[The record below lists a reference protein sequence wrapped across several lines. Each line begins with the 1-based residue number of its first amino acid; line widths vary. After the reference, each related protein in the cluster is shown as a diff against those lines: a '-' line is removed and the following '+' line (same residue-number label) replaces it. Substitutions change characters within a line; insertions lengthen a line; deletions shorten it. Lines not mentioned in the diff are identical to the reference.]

1 MVQRLGKFLR
11 IAQPGLNFKVPFID
25 TVIATLTLQVQQLDV
40 KVETKTKDNV
50 FVQIPI
56 SVQYKVTPEKVYDAF
71 YKLSDPIKQIE
82 SFVYNVILGHV
93 PKMTLDETFDQQ
105 SQIAIDVKNNLDASM
120 AEFGYSIVK
129 SLITDIVPDEK
140 VKAAMNDINAAA
152 REREA
157 TVSRAETEK
166 LLLVKKAEA
175 DAESKRLQGEGIANQ
190 RKAIIEGLRDS
201 VAKFSESVEGA
212 TPKDAMAMVLLTQYF
227 DTLKEV
233 AGTNRSN
240 TIMMP
245 HTPERAHRLLLPVP
259 QRHHHRRSRRQ
270 RLRRRRNAGAS
281 PARLRMVYAA
291 HPAFPGWGFFVGS
304 SGARGPRRCASHS
317 SRRIRRRQ
325 RRPAALR
332 GARDGP
338 ADSVSTRLS
347 RILVLLERFAA

>member
-1 MVQRLGKFLR
+1 MQSPVNIVLIVVGVLLLFLVLKVIFGSFFTVDTAHSSIVQRLGKFAR
-11 IAQPGLNFKVPFID
+11 IAPPGLNWKVPFID
-25 TVIATLTLQVQQLDV
+25 SVVGNLSLQVQQLDV

-56 SVQYKVTPEKVYDAF
+56 SVQYQVIPEKVYDAF
-71 YKLSDPIKQIE
+71 YKLSDPMKQIE

-93 PKMTLDETFDQQ
+93 PKLTLDETFDQQ
-105 SQIAIDVKNNLDASM
+105 AQIAVDVKNSLDDSM
-120 AEFGYSIVK
+120 KEFGYAIVK

-175 DAESKRLQGEGIANQ
+175 DADSKRLQGEGIANQ
-190 RKAIIEGLRDS
+190 RKAIIEGLRES
-201 VAKFSESVEGA
+201 IASFSGSVEGA
-212 TPKDAMAMVLLTQYF
+212 TARDAMAMVLLTQYF

-245 HTPERAHRLLLPVP
+245 HTPNALGDLFDQFRNAFITGDLSAKGANGNPAPSPVP
-259 QRHHHRRSRRQ
+259 IGRS
-270 RLRRRRNAGAS
+270 
-281 PARLRMVYAA
+281 
-291 HPAFPGWGFFVGS
+291 
-304 SGARGPRRCASHS
+304 
-317 SRRIRRRQ
+317 
-325 RRPAALR
+325 
-332 GARDGP
+332 
-338 ADSVSTRLS
+338 
-347 RILVLLERFAA
+347 

>member
-1 MVQRLGKFLR
+1 MEPATIVLLVLGGIVAIFLLGVFFGSFFTIEQAHAGVVQRLGKFLR
-11 IAQPGLNFKVPFID
+11 IAQPGLNFKAPYLDVVVANIS
-25 TVIATLTLQVQQLDV
+25 LQVQQLDV

-56 SVQYKVTPEKVYDAF
+56 SVQYKVMPDRVYDAF

-120 AEFGYSIVK
+120 SEFGYSIVK
-129 SLITDIVPDEK
+129 SLITDLVPDEK
-140 VKAAMNDINAAA
+140 VKAAMNDINAAQ

-190 RKAIIEGLRDS
+190 RKAIVEGLRDS

-245 HTPERAHRLLLPVP
+245 HTPNALTDLFS
-259 QRHHHRRSRRQ
+259 QF
-270 RLRRRRNAGAS
+270 RNAIITGEIAVRAPDAPVA
-281 PARLRMVYAA
+281 PAPAPRM
-291 HPAFPGWGFFVGS
+291 
-304 SGARGPRRCASHS
+304 
-317 SRRIRRRQ
+317 
-325 RRPAALR
+325 
-332 GARDGP
+332 
-338 ADSVSTRLS
+338 T
-347 RILVLLERFAA
+347 

>member
-1 MVQRLGKFLR
+1 MEPATIVLLVLGGILVIFLIGVFFGSFFTIEQAHAGVVQRLGKFLR
-11 IAQPGLNFKVPFID
+11 IAQPGLNFKAPYLDVVVANIS
-25 TVIATLTLQVQQLDV
+25 LQVQQLDV

-56 SVQYKVTPEKVYDAF
+56 SVQYKVMPDRVYDAF

-120 AEFGYSIVK
+120 SEFGYSIVK
-129 SLITDIVPDEK
+129 SLITDLVPDEK
-140 VKAAMNDINAAA
+140 VKAAMNDINAAQ

-190 RKAIIEGLRDS
+190 RKAIVEGLRES

-245 HTPERAHRLLLPVP
+245 HTPNALTDLFS
-259 QRHHHRRSRRQ
+259 QF
-270 RLRRRRNAGAS
+270 RNAIITGEIAAKAPDVPSAS
-281 PARLRMVYAA
+281 APSARM
-291 HPAFPGWGFFVGS
+291 
-304 SGARGPRRCASHS
+304 
-317 SRRIRRRQ
+317 
-325 RRPAALR
+325 
-332 GARDGP
+332 
-338 ADSVSTRLS
+338 T
-347 RILVLLERFAA
+347 

>member
-1 MVQRLGKFLR
+1 MFLTLLGAITVIIVLGIFFGSFFTIETAHAGIVQRLGKFSR
-11 IAQPGLNFKVPFID
+11 VAAPGLNFKMPFID
-25 TVIATLTLQVQQLDV
+25 SVVAKMTLQVQQLDV

-50 FVQIPI
+50 FVIIPI

-105 SQIAIDVKNNLDASM
+105 AQIAIDVKNSLDASM

-140 VKAAMNDINAAA
+140 VKAAMNDINAAV

-175 DAESKRLQGEGIANQ
+175 DSESKRLQGEGIANQ
-190 RKAIIEGLRDS
+190 RKAIVEGLRDS
-201 VAKFSESVEGA
+201 VEKFAASVEGT

-245 HTPERAHRLLLPVP
+245 HTPNALSDLFA
-259 QRHHHRRSRRQ
+259 QFRS
-270 RLRRRRNAGAS
+270 AIITGDI
-281 PARLRMVYAA
+281 AA
-291 HPAFPGWGFFVGS
+291 KA
-304 SGARGPRRCASHS
+304 
-317 SRRIRRRQ
+317 
-325 RRPAALR
+325 
-332 GARDGP
+332 
-338 ADSVSTRLS
+338 ADSPSVPLPPPPPR
-347 RILVLLERFAA
+347 A

>member
-1 MVQRLGKFLR
+1 MQPTTIVLLVIGVLILLFALRVILGSSFTVDTAHAGIVQRLGKFSR
-11 IAQPGLNFKVPFID
+11 IAPPGLNFKMPFID
-25 TVIATLTLQVQQLDV
+25 TVVATLSLQVQQLDV

-56 SVQYKVTPEKVYDAF
+56 SVQYNVLPNKVYDAF

-105 SQIAIDVKNNLDASM
+105 AQIAVDVKNSLDASM

-166 LLLVKKAEA
+166 MLLVKKAEA

-190 RKAIIEGLRDS
+190 RKAIIGGLRESIAGFSNS
-201 VAKFSESVEGA
+201 VDGA
-212 TPKDAMAMVLLTQYF
+212 TPRDAMAMVLLTQYF
-227 DTLKEV
+227 DTLKDV

-245 HTPERAHRLLLPVP
+245 HTPNALGDLFD
-259 QRHHHRRSRRQ
+259 QF
-270 RLRRRRNAGAS
+270 RNAFITGDLSAKGAN
-281 PARLRMVYAA
+281 
-291 HPAFPGWGFFVGS
+291 GN
-304 SGARGPRRCASHS
+304 GA
-317 SRRIRRRQ
+317 
-325 RRPAALR
+325 
-332 GARDGP
+332 
-338 ADSVSTRLS
+338 
-347 RILVLLERFAA
+347 

>member
-1 MVQRLGKFLR
+1 MPFTLFLPRPPVDVSSGYLSEAFMQPATIVLLVLGGILAIFLLGIFFGSFFTIEQAHAGVVQRLGKFLR
-11 IAQPGLNFKVPFID
+11 IAQPGLNFKAPYLDVVVANIS
-25 TVIATLTLQVQQLDV
+25 LQVQQLDV

-56 SVQYKVTPEKVYDAF
+56 SVQYKVMPDRVYDAF

-120 AEFGYSIVK
+120 SEFGYSIVK
-129 SLITDIVPDEK
+129 SLITDLVPDEK
-140 VKAAMNDINAAA
+140 VKAAMNDINAAQ

-190 RKAIIEGLRDS
+190 RKAIVEGLRDS

-245 HTPERAHRLLLPVP
+245 HTPNALTDLFA
-259 QRHHHRRSRRQ
+259 QF
-270 RLRRRRNAGAS
+270 RNAIISGEI
-281 PARLRMVYAA
+281 AA
-291 HPAFPGWGFFVGS
+291 KAPDA
-304 SGARGPRRCASHS
+304 
-317 SRRIRRRQ
+317 
-325 RRPAALR
+325 PAA
-332 GARDGP
+332 P
-338 ADSVSTRLS
+338 APAPRMT
-347 RILVLLERFAA
+347 

>member
-1 MVQRLGKFLR
+1 MEPVTIVLLVLGGILAIFLLGVFFGSFFTIEQAHAGVVQRLGKFLR
-11 IAQPGLNFKVPFID
+11 IAQPGLNFKAPYLDVVVANIS
-25 TVIATLTLQVQQLDV
+25 LQVQQLDV

-56 SVQYKVTPEKVYDAF
+56 SVQYKVMPDRVYDAF

-120 AEFGYSIVK
+120 SEFGYSIVK
-129 SLITDIVPDEK
+129 SLITDLVPDEK
-140 VKAAMNDINAAA
+140 VKAAMNDINAAQ

-190 RKAIIEGLRDS
+190 RKAIVEGLRDS

-245 HTPERAHRLLLPVP
+245 HTPNALTDLFS
-259 QRHHHRRSRRQ
+259 QF
-270 RLRRRRNAGAS
+270 RNAIITGEI
-281 PARLRMVYAA
+281 AA
-291 HPAFPGWGFFVGS
+291 KAPDA
-304 SGARGPRRCASHS
+304 
-317 SRRIRRRQ
+317 
-325 RRPAALR
+325 PAA
-332 GARDGP
+332 P
-338 ADSVSTRLS
+338 APAPRMT
-347 RILVLLERFAA
+347 

>member
-1 MVQRLGKFLR
+1 MEISSIIMLVVGAVVVLFALSVFFGSFFTIDTAHAGVVQRLGKFSR
-11 IAQPGLNFKVPFID
+11 IAAPGLNFKVPFID
-25 TVIATLTLQVQQLDV
+25 AVVANLTLQVQQLDV

-56 SVQYKVTPEKVYDAF
+56 SVQYKVMPDKVYDAF

-93 PKMTLDETFDQQ
+93 PKLTLDETFDQQ
-105 SQIAIDVKNNLDASM
+105 AQIAIDVKNNLDASM
-120 AEFGYSIVK
+120 SEFGYSIVK
-129 SLITDIVPDEK
+129 SLITDLVPDEK
-140 VKAAMNDINAAA
+140 VKAAMNDINAAQ

-175 DAESKRLQGEGIANQ
+175 EAESKSLQGEGIANQ
-190 RKAIIEGLRDS
+190 RKAIVEGLRDS

-245 HTPERAHRLLLPVP
+245 HTPNALTDLFA
-259 QRHHHRRSRRQ
+259 QF
-270 RLRRRRNAGAS
+270 RNAIITGDI
-281 PARLRMVYAA
+281 AA
-291 HPAFPGWGFFVGS
+291 KGS
-304 SGARGPRRCASHS
+304 
-317 SRRIRRRQ
+317 
-325 RRPAALR
+325 
-332 GARDGP
+332 DGP
-338 ADSVSTRLS
+338 AAPAPAPAPRMT
-347 RILVLLERFAA
+347 

>member
-1 MVQRLGKFLR
+1 MEPGQVILLVFVAIVVIFALSIFFKSFFTIEQAHAGVVQRLGKFLR
-11 IAQPGLNFKVPFID
+11 IAQPGLNFKMPYLDV
-25 TVIATLTLQVQQLDV
+25 VIATMSLQVQQLDV

-56 SVQYKVTPEKVYDAF
+56 AIQYKVTPDKVYDAF
-71 YKLSDPIKQIE
+71 YKLSDPVKQIE

-93 PKMTLDETFDQQ
+93 PKLTLDETFDQQ
-105 SQIAIDVKNNLDASM
+105 SQIAIDVKNSLDASM
-120 AEFGYSIVK
+120 SEFGYSIVK
-129 SLITDIVPDEK
+129 SLITDLVPDEK

-201 VAKFSESVEGA
+201 IEKFSQSVEGA
-212 TPKDAMAMVLLTQYF
+212 TPKDAMSMVLLTQYF

-240 TIMMP
+240 TILMP
-245 HTPERAHRLLLPVP
+245 HTPNALNELMEQFRSSIITGDLAAKSANGSGTPLPAP
-259 QRHHHRRSRRQ
+259 APRS
-270 RLRRRRNAGAS
+270 
-281 PARLRMVYAA
+281 
-291 HPAFPGWGFFVGS
+291 
-304 SGARGPRRCASHS
+304 
-317 SRRIRRRQ
+317 
-325 RRPAALR
+325 
-332 GARDGP
+332 
-338 ADSVSTRLS
+338 
-347 RILVLLERFAA
+347 

>member
-1 MVQRLGKFLR
+1 VEPTTIILLVVLGIAALFVLSIFFGSFFTIDTAHAGIVQRLGKFSR
-11 IAQPGLNFKVPFID
+11 IAAPGLNFKVPYLD
-25 TVIATLTLQVQQLDV
+25 TVVANLTLQVQQLDV

-50 FVQIPI
+50 FVLIPI
-56 SVQYKVTPEKVYDAF
+56 SVQYKVTPEKVYDAY

-105 SQIAIDVKNNLDASM
+105 AQIAIDVKNNLDDSM
-120 AEFGYSIVK
+120 REFGYSIVK

-140 VKAAMNDINAAA
+140 VKAAMNDINAAQ

-190 RKAIIEGLRDS
+190 RKAIVEGLRDS
-201 VAKFSESVEGA
+201 VSKFAESVEGA
-212 TPKDAMAMVLLTQYF
+212 SPKDAMAMVLLTQYF

-245 HTPERAHRLLLPVP
+245 HTPNALTDLFA
-259 QRHHHRRSRRQ
+259 QF
-270 RLRRRRNAGAS
+270 RNAIITGEI
-281 PARLRMVYAA
+281 AA
-291 HPAFPGWGFFVGS
+291 KAPDV
-304 SGARGPRRCASHS
+304 
-317 SRRIRRRQ
+317 
-325 RRPAALR
+325 PAAPPPPR
-332 GARDGP
+332 A
-338 ADSVSTRLS
+338 
-347 RILVLLERFAA
+347 

>member
-1 MVQRLGKFLR
+1 MEPTTIVLLVIGALILFFVARLIFGSFFTIDTAHAGIVQRMGKFSR
-11 IAQPGLNFKVPFID
+11 VAAPGLNFKTPFLD
-25 TVIATLTLQVQQLDV
+25 TVVATISLQVQQLDV

-56 SVQYKVTPEKVYDAF
+56 SVQYNVLPDKVYDAF

-105 SQIAIDVKNNLDASM
+105 SQIAVDVKNSLDASM

-190 RKAIIEGLRDS
+190 RKAIIEGLRES
-201 VAKFSESVEGA
+201 IAGFSTSVEGA
-212 TPKDAMAMVLLTQYF
+212 TPRDAMAMVLLTQYF
-227 DTLKEV
+227 DTLKDV

-245 HTPERAHRLLLPVP
+245 HTPNALGDLFDQFRNAFITGDLSAKGANGSAAATPVP
-259 QRHHHRRSRRQ
+259 VSR
-270 RLRRRRNAGAS
+270 
-281 PARLRMVYAA
+281 
-291 HPAFPGWGFFVGS
+291 
-304 SGARGPRRCASHS
+304 
-317 SRRIRRRQ
+317 
-325 RRPAALR
+325 
-332 GARDGP
+332 
-338 ADSVSTRLS
+338 T
-347 RILVLLERFAA
+347 

>member
-1 MVQRLGKFLR
+1 VTVNLILVGILVVVGLAILRGSFFTIDTAHAGVVQRLGKFSR
-11 IAQPGLNFKVPFID
+11 IAQPGLNFKIPFLD
-25 TVIATLTLQVQQLDV
+25 TVVARLSLQVQQMDV

-50 FVQIPI
+50 FVIIPI
-56 SVQYKVTPEKVYDAF
+56 SIQYKVISDSIYDAF
-71 YKLSDPIKQIE
+71 YKLSDPTKQIE

-105 SQIAIDVKNNLDASM
+105 AQIAIDVKNNLDESM
-120 AEFGYSIVK
+120 KEFGYSIVK

-175 DAESKRLQGEGIANQ
+175 DAESKRLQGQGIANQ
-190 RKAIIEGLRDS
+190 RRAIIEGLRES
-201 VAKFSESVEGA
+201 IAEFSTSVEGA

-240 TIMMP
+240 TILMP
-245 HTPERAHRLLLPVP
+245 HTPNSLAELFD
-259 QRHHHRRSRRQ
+259 QF
-270 RLRRRRNAGAS
+270 RNAIIVGDS
-281 PARLRMVYAA
+281 AA
-291 HPAFPGWGFFVGS
+291 KN
-304 SGARGPRRCASHS
+304 
-317 SRRIRRRQ
+317 
-325 RRPAALR
+325 AATDLPK
-332 GARDGP
+332 AN
-338 ADSVSTRLS
+338 LS
-347 RILVLLERFAA
+347 

>member
-1 MVQRLGKFLR
+1 MDLGIGGIVSLVIGVIVLVLVLRLIFGSFFTIEQAHAGVVQRLGKFLR
-11 IAQPGLNFKVPFID
+11 VAPPGLNFKTPFID
-25 TVIATLTLQVQQLDV
+25 TVVATLTLQVQQLDV

-105 SQIAIDVKNNLDASM
+105 AQIAIDVKTSLDASM
-120 AEFGYSIVK
+120 QEFGYSIVK

-245 HTPERAHRLLLPVP
+245 HTPNALADLFS
-259 QRHHHRRSRRQ
+259 QF
-270 RLRRRRNAGAS
+270 RNAVITGDLAVKGTDGAAT
-281 PARLRMVYAA
+281 PA
-291 HPAFPGWGFFVGS
+291 PAPH
-304 SGARGPRRCASHS
+304 A
-317 SRRIRRRQ
+317 
-325 RRPAALR
+325 
-332 GARDGP
+332 
-338 ADSVSTRLS
+338 
-347 RILVLLERFAA
+347 

>member
-1 MVQRLGKFLR
+1 MDNGGVTVLLILGAIVVLFVLSIFFGSFFTIETAHAGIVQRLGKFSR
-11 IAQPGLNFKVPFID
+11 IASPGLNFKIPF
-25 TVIATLTLQVQQLDV
+25 VEALIARLSLQVQQMDV

-50 FVQIPI
+50 FVIIPI
-56 SVQYKVTPEKVYDAF
+56 SVQYKVIPERVYDAF
-71 YKLSDPIKQIE
+71 YKLSDPTKQIE

-105 SQIAIDVKNNLDASM
+105 AQIAIDVKDNLDDSM
-120 AEFGYSIVK
+120 KEFGYSIVK

-201 VAKFSESVEGA
+201 VEKFSTSVEGA
-212 TPKDAMAMVLLTQYF
+212 TPRDAMAMVLLTQYF

-233 AGTNRSN
+233 AGTNHSN
-240 TIMMP
+240 TILMP
-245 HTPERAHRLLLPVP
+245 HTPNALADLFE
-259 QRHHHRRSRRQ
+259 QF
-270 RLRRRRNAGAS
+270 RNAVIVGD
-281 PARLRMVYAA
+281 AA
-291 HPAFPGWGFFVGS
+291 AKNATTLPGGT
-304 SGARGPRRCASHS
+304 PL
-317 SRRIRRRQ
+317 
-325 RRPAALR
+325 P
-332 GARDGP
+332 P
-338 ADSVSTRLS
+338 TRS
-347 RILVLLERFAA
+347 

>member
-1 MVQRLGKFLR
+1 MEISSIILLVLGAVVVIFVLGIFFGSFFTVDTAHAKIVQRLGKFSR
-11 IAQPGLNFKVPFID
+11 IAQPGLNFKMPYLDVVVANIS
-25 TVIATLTLQVQQLDV
+25 LQVQQLDV

-56 SVQYKVTPEKVYDAF
+56 AVQYKVLPDKVYDAF
-71 YKLSDPIKQIE
+71 YKLSDPVKQIE

-93 PKMTLDETFDQQ
+93 PKLTLDETFDQQ

-129 SLITDIVPDEK
+129 SLITDLVPDEK
-140 VKAAMNDINAAA
+140 VKAAMNDINAAQ

-240 TIMMP
+240 TILMP
-245 HTPERAHRLLLPVP
+245 HTPNALTDLFA
-259 QRHHHRRSRRQ
+259 QF
-270 RLRRRRNAGAS
+270 RNAMLTSEVAAKGAD
-281 PARLRMVYAA
+281 
-291 HPAFPGWGFFVGS
+291 
-304 SGARGPRRCASHS
+304 GA
-317 SRRIRRRQ
+317 
-325 RRPAALR
+325 
-332 GARDGP
+332 GAP
-338 ADSVSTRLS
+338 TPTPPVT
-347 RILVLLERFAA
+347 

>member
-1 MVQRLGKFLR
+1 MDIGTVLLFIIGIVVVIFALGVFFGSFFTVEQAHAGVVQRLGKFLR
-11 IAQPGLNFKVPFID
+11 VASPGLNFKAPYVD
-25 TVIATLTLQVQQLDV
+25 TVVATISLQVQQLDV

-56 SVQYKVTPEKVYDAF
+56 AVQYKVSPDKVYDAF
-71 YKLSDPIKQIE
+71 YKLSDPVKQIE

-93 PKMTLDETFDQQ
+93 PKLTLDETFDQQ
-105 SQIAIDVKNNLDASM
+105 SQIAVDVKNSLDASM

-175 DAESKRLQGEGIANQ
+175 DADSKRLQGEGIANQ
-190 RKAIIEGLRDS
+190 RKAIVEGLRDS
-201 VAKFSESVEGA
+201 IEKFSSSVEGA

-240 TIMMP
+240 TILMP
-245 HTPERAHRLLLPVP
+245 HTP
-259 QRHHHRRSRRQ
+259 
-270 RLRRRRNAGAS
+270 NALAELMEQFRTTLITGELATQGTNGA
-281 PARLRMVYAA
+281 
-291 HPAFPGWGFFVGS
+291 
-304 SGARGPRRCASHS
+304 
-317 SRRIRRRQ
+317 
-325 RRPAALR
+325 PAAI
-332 GARDGP
+332 
-338 ADSVSTRLS
+338 S
-347 RILVLLERFAA
+347 AAVPRS

>member
-1 MVQRLGKFLR
+1 MV
-11 IAQPGLNFKVPFID
+11 AN
-25 TVIATLTLQVQQLDV
+25 LTLQVQQLDV

-56 SVQYKVTPEKVYDAF
+56 SVQYKVMPEKVYDAF
-71 YKLSDPIKQIE
+71 YKLSDPNKQIE

-105 SQIAIDVKNNLDASM
+105 AQIAIDVKTSLDASM
-120 AEFGYSIVK
+120 QEFGYSIVK

-157 TVSRAETEK
+157 TDSRAETEK
-166 LLLVKKAEA
+166 MLLVKKAEA

-233 AGTNRSN
+233 AGTQSQQHHHDAAHPQR
-240 TIMMP
+240 P
-245 HTPERAHRLLLPVP
+245 HRPLLPIP
-259 QRHHHRRSRRQ
+259 QRHHHRRPRRQ
-270 RLRRRRNAGAS
+270 RLRRRRHADVVPARVAS
-281 PARLRMVYAA
+281 PLRVGFVAAASPLGGRLR
-291 HPAFPGWGFFVGS
+291 
-304 SGARGPRRCASHS
+304 
-317 SRRIRRRQ
+317 
-325 RRPAALR
+325 L
-332 GARDGP
+332 
-338 ADSVSTRLS
+338 
-347 RILVLLERFAA
+347 

>member
-1 MVQRLGKFLR
+1 MEPATIVLLVLGGILAIFLLGIFFGSFFTIEQAHAGVVQRLGKFLR
-11 IAQPGLNFKVPFID
+11 IAQPGLNFKAPYLDVVVANIS
-25 TVIATLTLQVQQLDV
+25 LQVQQLDV

-56 SVQYKVTPEKVYDAF
+56 SVQYKVMPDRVYDAF

-120 AEFGYSIVK
+120 SEFGYSIVK
-129 SLITDIVPDEK
+129 SLITDLVPDEK
-140 VKAAMNDINAAA
+140 VKAAMNDINAAQ

-190 RKAIIEGLRDS
+190 RKAIVEGLRDS

-245 HTPERAHRLLLPVP
+245 HTPNALTDLFS
-259 QRHHHRRSRRQ
+259 QF
-270 RLRRRRNAGAS
+270 RNAIITGEIAAKAPDTPAS
-281 PARLRMVYAA
+281 APA
-291 HPAFPGWGFFVGS
+291 
-304 SGARGPRRCASHS
+304 PR
-317 SRRIRRRQ
+317 
-325 RRPAALR
+325 
-332 GARDGP
+332 
-338 ADSVSTRLS
+338 VT
-347 RILVLLERFAA
+347 